1 MRKRVLVVDDDDA
14 IRTLVSRVFTRKGY
28 DVVSASDGDEA
39 IEQLKGRSFALVV
52 LDLMMP
58 RTDGISVIKEIG
70 RIGNQPAIIVMTAA
84 VPAVVERVPDAHVWK
99 IVAKPFNVLELL
111 TEAENAINART
122 SGAARAT

>member
-1 MRKRVLVVDDDDA
+1 MKSRVLVVDDDDA
-14 IRTLVSRVFTRKGY
+14 IRILVSRVFTRKGY

-39 IEQLKGRSFALVV
+39 IELLKRQSFALVV

-99 IVAKPFNVLELL
+99 IVAKPFNVLDLL
-111 TEAENAINART
+111 KDAEDAISART
-122 SGAARAT
+122 SGAAPAT

>member
-1 MRKRVLVVDDDDA
+1 MKNSVLVVDEDDA
-14 IRTLVSRVFTRKGY
+14 IRILVSRVFTRKGY

-39 IEQLKGRSFALVV
+39 IELLKRRSFDLVV

-58 RTDGISVIKEIG
+58 RTDGISVINEIG

-84 VPAVVERVPDAHVWK
+84 VPAVVERVQNAHVWK

-111 TEAENAINART
+111 TDAENAINERT
-122 SGAARAT
+122 SGAAPAT

>member
-1 MRKRVLVVDDDDA
+1 MKKSVLVVDDDDA
-14 IRTLVSRVFTRKGY
+14 IRTLVSRVFARKGY

-39 IEQLKGRSFALVV
+39 IDLLKRQSFALVV

-99 IVAKPFNVLELL
+99 IVAKPFNVIELL
-111 TEAENAINART
+111 SDAENAINART
-122 SGAARAT
+122 SSAAPPT